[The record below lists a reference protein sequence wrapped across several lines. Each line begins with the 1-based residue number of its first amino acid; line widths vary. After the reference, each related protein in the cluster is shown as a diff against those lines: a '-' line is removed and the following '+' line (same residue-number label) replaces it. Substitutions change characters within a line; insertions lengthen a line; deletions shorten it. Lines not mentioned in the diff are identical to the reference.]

1 MKIKKLRI
9 GKFGRFENKDLDL
22 GAGLN
27 IVYGENE
34 KGKTTLH
41 NFIEGIFYGFL
52 KPNMKRT
59 VYNNKHDIYQP
70 WSSSSYMGSLEFEFE
85 GSDYII
91 ERNFK
96 KGEEDIRILN
106 ASTGKNLTKLIR
118 EGENQKVSQPG
129 NYFFG
134 FNSIVYE
141 NTLSIGQLKSATERD
156 LINEVRDRIAN
167 LSTSKAENISIEKSL
182 EIIDKNLKD
191 IGSERAFKSPYGL
204 NIARLENLE
213 DRKSKL
219 EGSKEEYKKRVDEVR
234 KLVEGIK
241 TIEGKIANTTREL
254 ELSRLYEAYIEF
266 ERVKSIEL
274 ELNSIKKEIEGLE
287 VYKDFK
293 LDDYKSLSDILKD
306 IGNIEARLESIEIE
320 KRRLGS
326 IEKDKNNKTG
336 FLDEAFLEDYLE
348 LKDIDHRKSYLE
360 KELEDIDVE
369 GLRNE
374 ENDLYNRYNHNAKL
388 FPVAVLLFVVTIL
401 AKFILA
407 SNMIL
412 LVNIFTL
419 PVILYLKIFEN
430 KTKVKLDLLGEE
442 IEGLKE
448 VKQGKLKELDRLEDR
463 ENYLFRKYSV
473 TSLEDFIKKKDENK
487 VLKNNSA
494 EDLRSEILEG
504 LDEEEIN
511 LKSSLF
517 DCQTM
522 EESILK
528 ENNISSIEDFT
539 EALKKKEEYENL
551 RTLEK
556 SRAINYRELKERIGE
571 FDFREIESLEDYSHI
586 DSKLL
591 ESNIKIEEEEYS
603 RLLMEER
610 VLEEKLNNLNI
621 DILELRQTEEEIDR
635 ILLEVKDMDY
645 EKEVIGLTKD
655 IILELSER
663 IHEEFVPDLNES
675 IGRTIST
682 ITGGKYGKVT
692 VDEELNI
699 KVWDREAQ
707 SLVELDNLS
716 GGSIDQLYFSFR
728 LGIINNISGQKFPL
742 ILDDCFIQYDDR
754 RLKNIL
760 EFLLEESKDRQI
772 ILFTCQKREVEILK
786 TLEGEYNLIEL

>member
-1 MKIKKLRI
+1 MIK
-9 GKFGRFENKDLDL
+9 
-22 GAGLN
+22 
-27 IVYGENE
+27 
-34 KGKTTLH
+34 
-41 NFIEGIFYGFL
+41 
-52 KPNMKRT
+52 
-59 VYNNKHDIYQP
+59 
-70 WSSSSYMGSLEFEFE
+70 
-85 GSDYII
+85 
-91 ERNFK
+91 
-96 KGEEDIRILN
+96 
-106 ASTGKNLTKLIR
+106 
-118 EGENQKVSQPG
+118 
-129 NYFFG
+129 
-134 FNSIVYE
+134 SI
-141 NTLSIGQLKSATERD
+141 K
-156 LINEVRDRIAN
+156 
-167 LSTSKAENISIEKSL
+167 
-182 EIIDKNLKD
+182 
-191 IGSERAFKSPYGL
+191 
-204 NIARLENLE
+204 
-213 DRKSKL
+213 
-219 EGSKEEYKKRVDEVR
+219 
-234 KLVEGIK
+234 
-241 TIEGKIANTTREL
+241 GKIANTNREL
-254 ELSRLYEAYIEF
+254 ELSRLYEDYIEF

-274 ELNSIKKEIEGLE
+274 ELNSIKKEIDGLE

-306 IGNIEARLESIEIE
+306 IVNIEARLESIEIE
-320 KRRLGS
+320 KRRLSS

-473 TSLEDFIKKKDENK
+473 TNLEDFIKKKDENK

-494 EDLRSEILEG
+494 EDLKSEILEG

-511 LKSSLF
+511 LKSNLF
-517 DCQTM
+517 DCKTM

-539 EALKKKEEYENL
+539 EALRKKEEYENL

-603 RLLMEER
+603 RLLMEKR